1 MNKIEIF
8 NQLDE
13 EIKELETVEK
23 VLLSA
28 IEKEK
33 LEDVTFNLIIVD
45 NEYIHELNKNY
56 RGIDRETDVITFA
69 LEDEDSI
76 IVPEEEGRN
85 LGDIYISI
93 DKARSQAEEYG
104 HGLLREL
111 SFLAV
116 HGFYHLLGFDHMT
129 PEEEKVMFAK
139 QEEVLEEYGITR

>member
-1 MNKIEIF
+1 MSRIEIF

-45 NEYIHELNKNY
+45 NGYIHEINKTY

-76 IVPEEEGRN
+76 IVPEDVIRN

-116 HGFYHLLGFDHMT
+116 HGFYHLLGYDHMT
-129 PEEEKVMFAK
+129 LEEEKVMFAK

>member
-1 MNKIEIF
+1 MSKIEIF

-23 VLLSA
+23 LLLSA

>member
-1 MNKIEIF
+1 MSKIEVF

-13 EIKELETVEK
+13 EIKELDTVLK
-23 VLLSA
+23 VLESA
-28 IEKEK
+28 VIKEK

-69 LEDEDSI
+69 LEDEDSLI
-76 IVPEEEGRN
+76 MPEEVERN

-116 HGFYHLLGFDHMT
+116 HGFYHLLGYDHMT
-129 PEEEKVMFAK
+129 EEEEKVMFKK
-139 QEEVLEEYGITR
+139 QEEVLEDYGITR

>member
-1 MNKIEIF
+1 MSKIEVF

-13 EIKELETVEK
+13 EIKELDTVLK
-23 VLLSA
+23 VLESA
-28 IEKEK
+28 VIKEK

-69 LEDEDSI
+69 LEDEDSLI
-76 IVPEEEGRN
+76 MPEDVERN

-116 HGFYHLLGFDHMT
+116 HGFYHLLGYDHMT
-129 PEEEKVMFAK
+129 EEEEKVMFKK
-139 QEEVLEEYGITR
+139 QEEVLEDYGITR